1 MRTHP
6 PTLIVY
12 ILGVLAVA
20 YHLANGLHS
29 FAMGWGIVSS
39 RRALKK
45 LEIAALIT
53 FVILLGMG
61 WATIYALYD
70 AGT

>member
-1 MRTHP
+1 MHSHA

-12 ILGVLAVA
+12 VLGTLGVS

-45 LEIAALIT
+45 LEALALVVFLGLLAMSWAA
-53 FVILLGMG
+53 V
-61 WATIYALYD
+61 YALYD